1 MHKVAYFLSL
11 GLMFLGIG
19 CVLWSVYNLQTKV
32 QSGYL
37 SYNDNSYNAISTI
50 FSPYIHADKIYSSGY
65 NEKDISVKVEKVVY
79 SQYPAEGE
87 NIGSLVIPV
96 LKQEYP
102 IVQGTGEKELEKGVG
117 HFLQSVLPGE
127 EDNCVLSG
135 HRDTVFRRLGEL
147 KVGDLL
153 IVQTSAGTF
162 TYEVDGTRIVLAD
175 DRTVIV
181 PTENAVMTMTTCYP
195 FNYLEDALER
205 YIVSAILIKIEN
217 AN

>member
-1 MHKVAYFLSL
+1 MHKVVRFLSL
-11 GLMFLGIG
+11 VFMFLGIG

-37 SYNDNSYNAISTI
+37 SYSDNSYNTISTI
-50 FSPYIHADKIYSSGY
+50 FSPYIHADKTYSSGY
-65 NEKDISVKVEKVVY
+65 NVKDISVKVEKVVY
-79 SQYPAEGE
+79 TQYPAVSE
-87 NIGSLVIPV
+87 NIGSLIIPA
-96 LKQEYP
+96 LKQEFP
-102 IVQGTGEKELEKGVG
+102 IIQGTGEKELEKGVG

-135 HRDTVFRRLGEL
+135 HRDTIFSKLGEL
-147 KVGDLL
+147 KIGDLL
-153 IVQTSAGTF
+153 IVQTSAGIF

-181 PTENAVMTMTTCYP
+181 PTDNAVLTMTTCYP
-195 FNYLEDALER
+195 FNYLEDPLER

-217 AN
+217 